1 MIAWFVY
8 HTVCCIYPSSWTDV
22 NSLMSAFGT
31 FDHRGC
37 HSSPFLST
45 VSDFCSCISNLVP
58 KFKSNRLLDLL
69 RVEANS
75 VVLCRWTTP
84 LLRKGF
90 KKKLELSDVYKAPSF
105 DLADNLSER
114 LERFVWLL
122 NMNFTFN
129 TWNWKITL
137 MPHDWYILNVF

>member
-1 MIAWFVY
+1 
-8 HTVCCIYPSSWTDV
+8 
-22 NSLMSAFGT
+22 MSAFGT

-114 LERFVWLL
+114 LERFV
-122 NMNFTFN
+122 
-129 TWNWKITL
+129 
-137 MPHDWYILNVF
+137 